1 MRLLFLLLITTS
13 ALAVET
19 WQPFGPGGG
28 GWIEDVVAHPTDPK
42 EVWAMTDL
50 SGLFRSQDAGLTW
63 RKMSA
68 DVERGVMARKQIVSH
83 NRQFAI
89 DPKEP
94 LHMYWGTCGMIW
106 ASHDGGVTGR
116 RPLAKLQPSAMIKRP
131 ALAMPSPSQGNGE
144 RLCARSRQHPACL
157 P

>member
-1 MRLLFLLLITTS
+1 MGKNISQASESLICLPQIFLPDPMKLLLTLLASS
-13 ALAVET
+13 ALAAET

-28 GWIEDVVAHPTDPK
+28 GWIEDVVAHPTNAK

-68 DVERGVMARKQIVSH
+68 DVERGVMSRKQIVSH

-94 LHMYWGTCGMIW
+94 QHMYWGTCGMIW
-106 ASHDGGVTGR
+106 ASRDGGV
-116 RPLAKLQPSAMIKRP
+116 
-131 ALAMPSPSQGNGE
+131 N
-144 RLCARSRQHPACL
+144 
-157 P
+157 

>member
-1 MRLLFLLLITTS
+1 MKFLLPLLLLIS
-13 ALAVET
+13 HLHAET
-19 WQPFGPGGG
+19 WQPFAPGGG
-28 GWIEDVVAHPTDPK
+28 GWIEDVVAHPTNPK

-89 DPKEP
+89 DPKDSKH
-94 LHMYWGTCGMIW
+94 LYWGVCSMIW
-106 ASHDGGVTGR
+106 ASHNGGVTWQAAGT
-116 RPLAKLQPSAMIKRP
+116 PQE
-131 ALAMPSPSQGNGE
+131 GD
-144 RLCARSRQHPACL
+144 
-157 P
+157 